1 MVDTDALIDLF
12 EALFRPAALAEM
24 AAVAVCLVLA
34 FGVVK
39 LLRRSA
45 SGDGILLGRRG
56 YDGALFPLLA
66 LGFALAARAM
76 FQGHQRIVF
85 FKLAVPLL
93 ASLCIIRIS
102 VRVLHR
108 AFPESRAMRAIERT
122 VSWLVWLGFALWVTD
137 LISPLLRLLES

>member
-1 MVDTDALIDLF
+1 MADSDALIDLF

-39 LLRRSA
+39 LLRRGA
-45 SGDGILLGRRG
+45 VHDGILLGRRG
-56 YDGALFPLLA
+56 WDGALFPLV
-66 LGFALAARAM
+66 ARELLR
-76 FQGHQRIVF
+76 GHQRIVF

-108 AFPESRAMRAIERT
+108 AFPDNRAMRTIERT
-122 VSWLVWLGFALWVTD
+122 VSWLVWLGFVLWVTN
-137 LISPLLRLLES
+137 LLSPLLRLLEIGRASCRE